1 MYMLER
7 REEGMRAEY
16 KMAVEAQ
23 NATKD
28 KWYQR
33 YYKLTSEQ
41 EDSSKYN
48 SSSPFIKDSE
58 IPNYLNFNRSSYK
71 KPSINVAPVR

>member
-1 MYMLER
+1 MLER

-16 KMAVEAQ
+16 KMAVDVQ

-33 YYKLTSEQ
+33 YYQLTSDR
-41 EDSSKYN
+41 EDSSKYG
-48 SSSPFIKDSE
+48 SSPS
-58 IPNYLNFNRSSYK
+58 LAR
-71 KPSINVAPVR
+71 